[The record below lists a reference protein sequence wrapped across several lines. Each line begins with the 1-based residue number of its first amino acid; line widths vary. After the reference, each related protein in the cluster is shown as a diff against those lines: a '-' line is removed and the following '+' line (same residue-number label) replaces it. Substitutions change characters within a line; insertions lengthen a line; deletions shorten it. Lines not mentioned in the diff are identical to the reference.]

1 MEKLSILE
9 ASRRLNLS
17 QAEVRKYIRD
27 GELKATR
34 EPGPSGRLAWVV
46 ELPEEGWT
54 DDTKSSLDHLQEAFE
69 AYTAGGITFSHWWWP
84 TGERSGHAHYVQ
96 DLGIEETI
104 PQFLCGLISESIW
117 VAPKLAEDEYCPECI
132 GAVEAALTSDEL
144 VERFRAF
151 RKKNM
156 QQEA

>member
-17 QAEVRKYIRD
+17 QAEVRQYIRD
-27 GELKATR
+27 GELKAAR

-46 ELPEEGWT
+46 ELPEEGWM
-54 DDTKSSLDHLQEAFE
+54 DGTKSTLGQLQEAFE
-69 AYTAGGITFSHWWWP
+69 AYTGGGVTFSHWWWP
-84 TGERSGHAHYVQ
+84 TVERSGHAHYVH

-104 PQFLCGLISESIW
+104 PQFLCGLISDSIW
-117 VAPKLAEDEYCPECI
+117 VASELSEDEYCPECI
-132 GAVEAALTSDEL
+132 AAVEAALSSDEL

-151 RKKNM
+151 RKKNR
-156 QQEA
+156 ETEG

>member
-17 QAEVRKYIRD
+17 QTSIRQYIRD

-34 EPGPSGRLAWVV
+34 EPGPNGRLAWVV
-46 ELPEEGWT
+46 ELPEDGWM
-54 DDTKSSLDHLQEAFE
+54 DDTKSSLQQLQETFE
-69 AYTAGGITFSHWWWP
+69 AYTSGGTFSHWWWP
-84 TGERSGHAHYVQ
+84 TGDRRGHAHYVQ

-104 PQFLCGLISESIW
+104 PLFLCGLISDNIW
-117 VAPKLAEDEYCPECI
+117 FVSDLSEDEYCPECI
-132 GAVEAALTSDEL
+132 VAVEAALTSDEL

-151 RKKNM
+151 RKKNRPR
-156 QQEA
+156 EG